1 METKKKETVQGIQ
14 AVSGKP
20 TYPGVKKRKEGYEFT
35 LELPR
40 GKKASLFLYVKY
52 KRENQILE
60 FPFSEESRRGNLV
73 SLLVSGLPEGEI
85 CYNYSIDGEIVQDA
99 YTKGL
104 KHIPPFGKKKN
115 QDTEEPI
122 CCVWKKQTFPW
133 TDEKFVPKPL
143 SESLLYKLQVRSFT
157 MHRSSGV
164 RKKGTFQGLEQK
176 IPYLQDL
183 GVTGVLLMPAYEY
196 QEIVK
201 PNTRTGKYPEDLA
214 DTVQENRVNCWGY
227 TKDAFYF
234 VPKAGFCA
242 TKNPAEEFSHMVNE
256 LHNAGLECLM
266 ELYFDS
272 SMELSTM
279 LDIVRYWKIQYH
291 IDGFRMIG
299 NVCQELFLR
308 DPLLADTKLFFSY
321 IDGERV
327 YQGEDP
333 VYRNGAEYNEG
344 FFYCMRHLLK
354 GDENMIDEFMFRN
367 KRNPRQYGVINY
379 MADQD
384 GFSMMDMVSYEER
397 HNEANGEKN
406 QDGTEYNCTWNCGA
420 EGESRKKE
428 IKELRLRQL
437 KNAFGLLLF
446 SQGTPMIFQG
456 DEWGQSQ
463 KGNNNAWCQDNEIT
477 WLNWGQRKNREKLTT
492 FVKKAIEFRQ
502 NQKILQMDQEL
513 KGTDYK
519 ALGYPD
525 ISYHGSQA
533 WYVSGEPGQRHLGMM
548 YCKDYC
554 EEKGEF
560 LFFAWNFHWMPHEI
574 ALPGAPDDIS
584 WEIIMRTDE
593 EENGGFLEEVVP
605 VTEKSIQ
612 VPSRT
617 LMILTGKQD
626 EKLWGSGSILRRLQ
640 STSF

>member
-1 METKKKETVQGIQ
+1 
-14 AVSGKP
+14 
-20 TYPGVKKRKEGYEFT
+20 
-35 LELPR
+35 
-40 GKKASLFLYVKY
+40 
-52 KRENQILE
+52 
-60 FPFSEESRRGNLV
+60 
-73 SLLVSGLPEGEI
+73 
-85 CYNYSIDGEIVQDA
+85 
-99 YTKGL
+99 
-104 KHIPPFGKKKN
+104 
-115 QDTEEPI
+115 
-122 CCVWKKQTFPW
+122 
-133 TDEKFVPKPL
+133 
-143 SESLLYKLQVRSFT
+143 
-157 MHRSSGV
+157 
-164 RKKGTFQGLEQK
+164 
-176 IPYLQDL
+176 
-183 GVTGVLLMPAYEY
+183 
-196 QEIVK
+196 
-201 PNTRTGKYPEDLA
+201 
-214 DTVQENRVNCWGY
+214 
-227 TKDAFYF
+227 
-234 VPKAGFCA
+234 
-242 TKNPAEEFSHMVNE
+242 
-256 LHNAGLECLM
+256 
-266 ELYFDS
+266 
-272 SMELSTM
+272 
-279 LDIVRYWKIQYH
+279 
-291 IDGFRMIG
+291 
-299 NVCQELFLR
+299 
-308 DPLLADTKLFFSY
+308 
-321 IDGERV
+321 
-327 YQGEDP
+327 
-333 VYRNGAEYNEG
+333 
-344 FFYCMRHLLK
+344 MRHLLK

-420 EGESRKKE
+420 EGESRKRE

-456 DEWGQSQ
+456 DEWGHSQ

-560 LFFAWNFHWMPHEI
+560 LFVAWNFHWMPHEI

-593 EENGGFLEEVVP
+593 EENGGFLEETVP